1 MASPAV
7 DSVLCKRKAEEACLN
22 DIGLPKEEPV
32 TEERTAQEVTAE
44 NHQEVEED
52 VEPLFQL
59 DDDDEDGPCEPGEN
73 GDLPNPADK
82 PTESEAAADLE
93 RLEKM
98 APSGDNEETK
108 NEVED
113 LDAVKDEEGGE
124 GVGCSEGETEGNSQ
138 RSPKKPRLVWTSELH
153 ARFMNAVNHLGIKSM
168 LHSRDIAAWFH
179 DEVWFSDISRFST
192 QMLSQRQS

>member
-1 MASPAV
+1 MLKLLPIRMASPAV

-22 DIGLPKEEPV
+22 DLCLPKEEPV
-32 TEERTAQEVTAE
+32 LEEHTAQETTAE
-44 NHQEVEED
+44 NHQEVD

-59 DDDDEDGPCEPGEN
+59 DDEDDSNPCEPGEN
-73 GDLPNPADK
+73 GDLPNPAGK

-98 APSGDNEETK
+98 APSGDNDGTKDEGEE
-108 NEVED
+108 
-113 LDAVKDEEGGE
+113 LDGVKDGEGGE

-168 LHSRDIAAWFH
+168 LRGTDFAS
-179 DEVWFSDISRFST
+179 
-192 QMLSQRQS
+192 